1 MTTVL
6 CKLSHAFRR
15 RFLAAAALLACGCLS
30 YAAEPRSDGERYIRA
45 VRTFADSVLEHGRD
59 TYGQR
64 HTPLFVDGLQVETL
78 EPVRWKKDGQTWVLC
93 NFASQQSLLRT
104 LDGQEASLPP
114 AVLDNAFLH
123 CQYDGAT
130 VPKKPNFPTAPLLYA
145 RDWFAA
151 PAAGSSGPA
160 GAPGRNAA

>member
-130 VPKKPNFPTAPLLYA
+130 VPKKPNIDDNRTYDTTVFY
-145 RDWFAA
+145 
-151 PAAGSSGPA
+151 GGK
-160 GAPGRNAA
+160 